1 MKKILF
7 FICTLDDGGAQRV
20 VSMLSSKMVE
30 RGFDVEVLKYYK
42 SENIYPIS
50 EKVKITTVEE
60 ETNTTNKLTNMLWM
74 RKYFR
79 NNADVIVSFLATYNM
94 LAICANRGNNIPIVV
109 ADRNDPHCVPNNIV
123 IRKIRDY
130 LYRFADGV
138 VVQTTRNKSYF
149 SGDIQRKC
157 EVIMNPFVMGEKI
170 GIALDAEKEDVI
182 VSVGRLERQKNQEM
196 LINAFN
202 DLKDK
207 YPTYKLVIYGEG
219 PYRNVLEELIQR
231 NNIKD
236 RVFLPGSSKEIL
248 EKTKSSKLFI
258 LPSDYEGMSNALA
271 EAMCI
276 GLPVISTKVSGT
288 SDLIINNK
296 NGLSININNKEE
308 LVNAIEK
315 MLSDDKF
322 RNKCANNAVEIS
334 RKLDI
339 NIISNK
345 WIHFLSSIKK

>member
-79 NNADVIVSFLATYNM
+79 NNADIIISFLATFNM
-94 LAICANRGNNIPIVV
+94 LAICANKGNYVPLIV
-109 ADRNDPHCVPNNIV
+109 ADRNDPRYIPSNKI
-123 IRKIRDY
+123 IRTLRDD
-130 LYRFADGV
+130 LYKHAEGV
-138 VVQTTRNKSYF
+138 VVQTTDNINYF
-149 SGDIQRKC
+149 SQEIQDKC
-157 EVIMNPFVMGEKI
+157 AVIMNPFVMNDKI
-170 GIALDAEKEDVI
+170 CSAINIDKEDLI
-182 VSVGRLERQKNQEM
+182 VSVGRLEKQKNQEM

-202 DLKDK
+202 ELKDK

-219 PYRNVLEELIQR
+219 PYRDTLQELINK
-231 NNIKD
+231 NNLQD
-236 RVFLPGSSKEIL
+236 RALLPGSTKEVLDKI
-248 EKTKSSKLFI
+248 KSAKLFV

-276 GLPVISTKVSGT
+276 GLPVISTNVSGT
-288 SDLIINNK
+288 SDLIVNNENGIVINVGK
-296 NGLSININNKEE
+296 KDE
-308 LVNAIEK
+308 LESAIDK
-315 MLSDDKF
+315 MLSDDAF
-322 RNKCANNAVEIS
+322 REKCANKAIEIS
-334 RKLDI
+334 KKLDI
-339 NIISNK
+339 DVICDEWLEFIRK
-345 WIHFLSSIKK
+345 VKK